1 MAVAASHG
9 RMGLFA
15 TQSLQFKKNK
25 NDKVIEWRWYRGSR
39 RPSFSGLVF
48 YSFSIF

>member
-25 NDKVIEWRWYRGSR
+25 NDKVIE
-39 RPSFSGLVF
+39 
-48 YSFSIF
+48 

>member
-9 RMGLFA
+9 RMGLLA

-25 NDKVIEWRWYRGSR
+25 NDKVIE
-39 RPSFSGLVF
+39 
-48 YSFSIF
+48 